1 MKKYYD
7 LSVSFE
13 DTMCYFYEWDEDNI
27 EVIRTIPFI
36 RVSKKVFKNILT
48 NKIVLT
54 SIELEQF
61 KYNTILLNGE
71 KITAILLCDT
81 TNAFVLEFN
90 NKGEEISISTLLVED
105 ELEINELSYSMK
117 NYELNYDTLEPRIF
131 NSVSKKD
138 IKVKNYLLL
147 ELEELKKEK
156 NESKLFYLYCELFHK
171 KSGDFLAAYNE
182 IKESINKEIKKEHY
196 YLYELLTLKYKKSG
210 LSN

>member
-36 RVSKKVFKNILT
+36 RVNKKVFKNILT
-48 NKIVLT
+48 NKIALDKE
-54 SIELEQF
+54 ELEQF
-61 KYNTILLNGE
+61 KDNTILLNGE
-71 KITAILLCDT
+71 KTTAILLCDT

-90 NKGEEISISTLLVED
+90 SKGEEISISTLLVED

-117 NYELNYDTLEPRIF
+117 NYDLNYDILEPRVF
-131 NSVSKKD
+131 NSISKKD

-147 ELEELKKEK
+147 ELEELMSVK

-171 KSGDFLAAYNE
+171 KCSDFLTAYNA
-182 IKESINKEIKKEHY
+182 IKESINEKIKKEHY
-196 YLYELLTLKYKKSG
+196 YLYELLTLKHKKSG